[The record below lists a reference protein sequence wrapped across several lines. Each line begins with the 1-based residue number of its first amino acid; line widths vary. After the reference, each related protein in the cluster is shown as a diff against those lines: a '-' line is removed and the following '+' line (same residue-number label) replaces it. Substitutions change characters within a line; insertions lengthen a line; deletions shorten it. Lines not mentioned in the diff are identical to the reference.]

1 MESSNDDH
9 NQNQTKNLKRTFD
22 KLYVKPHV
30 EVFPSQE
37 SLITNLVP
45 RRFGSVFSPFFFNY
59 AIHHF
64 FMYFFCNSCFFCKND
79 HKDCI
84 LGFMHFWV
92 SCVLCY
98 NFYRD
103 QLEAFEIAKRRNTIA
118 IMDTG
123 SGKTLIAIMLIKEI
137 GQAVRSSGD
146 KKIIVFLAPTVVLVN
161 QACSFLNSFIS

>member
-1 MESSNDDH
+1 
-9 NQNQTKNLKRTFD
+9 
-22 KLYVKPHV
+22 
-30 EVFPSQE
+30 
-37 SLITNLVP
+37 
-45 RRFGSVFSPFFFNY
+45 
-59 AIHHF
+59 
-64 FMYFFCNSCFFCKND
+64 
-79 HKDCI
+79 
-84 LGFMHFWV
+84 MHFWV